1 MASEI
6 LIFPHFEIRKKIQI
20 FFNFDINFNYFP
32 VCSEM
37 EDLWE
42 HALTVL
48 DEHDISELYKFRD
61 ETGIL
66 VKKLNR
72 FTSLKI
78 FSLLHQNGIA

>member
-1 MASEI
+1 
-6 LIFPHFEIRKKIQI
+6 
-20 FFNFDINFNYFP
+20 
-32 VCSEM
+32 M

-66 VKKLNR
+66 VKKLDR

-78 FSLLHQNGIA
+78 FSLLLQYGIA